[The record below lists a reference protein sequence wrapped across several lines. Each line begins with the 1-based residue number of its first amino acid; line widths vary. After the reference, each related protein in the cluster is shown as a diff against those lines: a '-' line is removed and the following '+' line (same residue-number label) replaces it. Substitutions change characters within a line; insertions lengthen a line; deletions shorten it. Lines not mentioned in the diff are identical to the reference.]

1 MIKTIFD
8 LLNSK
13 KLTISVAESITGGA
27 LSSKLISKAGSSNF
41 FQGSLVVYNDEIKSK
56 ILGIDINTIKEVS
69 AVSEWTAYEM
79 AKSTKKIFSSD
90 YVISTTGNAGPE
102 KYDEIS
108 KTGQVFIT
116 LITPNKSITKEYFLD
131 GDRLENIKKTVDFS
145 INLLHK
151 NLSI

>member
-1 MIKTIFD
+1 MINEIQHFLIENNKT
-8 LLNSK
+8 L
-13 KLTISVAESITGGA
+13 SVCESITGGA

-41 FQGSLVVYNDEIKSK
+41 FQGSVVVYNDEIKSK
-56 ILGIDINTIKEVS
+56 ILGIDINKIKEVS

-116 LITPNKSITKEYFLD
+116 LITPNNQLQKNTFLMGTDWKILKKLLIFQLIYSIK
-131 GDRLENIKKTVDFS
+131 I
-145 INLLHK
+145 
-151 NLSI
+151 

>member
-1 MIKTIFD
+1 MINEIQHFLIENNKT
-8 LLNSK
+8 L
-13 KLTISVAESITGGA
+13 SVCESIT
-27 LSSKLISKAGSSNF
+27 KAGSSNF

-56 ILGIDINTIKEVS
+56 ILGIDINKIKEVS

>member
-1 MIKTIFD
+1 MINEIQHFLIENNKT
-8 LLNSK
+8 L
-13 KLTISVAESITGGA
+13 SVCESITGGA

-41 FQGSLVVYNDEIKSK
+41 FQGSVVVYNDEIKSK
-56 ILGIDINTIKEVS
+56 ILGIDINKIKEVS

-131 GDRLENIKKTVDFS
+131 GDRLQNIKKTVDFS